1 MTANLILKFSFSL
14 VVYICVTYSKF
25 KNAWNCIDW
34 QPFTL
39 WLQVNI
45 ILYLAFDYMYI
56 FFMSWCLISK
66 MQSLISCWLIIG
78 LSYSVAG
85 NILFFFLP
93 CIIDLI
99 IDSGI
104 LKFFFAKVVFCE
116 LTYGSDGLRGKLVC
130 SNLPALAA
138 KWKMLF
144 VRNIRNSVAYFVV
157 YSTV

>member
-1 MTANLILKFSFSL
+1 MSHI
-14 VVYICVTYSKF
+14 
-25 KNAWNCIDW
+25 KNAKSHIMLSHNR
-34 QPFTL
+34 
-39 WLQVNI
+39 
-45 ILYLAFDYMYI
+45 
-56 FFMSWCLISK
+56 
-66 MQSLISCWLIIG
+66 LIIFCCREHF
-78 LSYSVAG
+78 V
-85 NILFFFLP
+85 FFLP

-104 LKFFFAKVVFCE
+104 SKFFFAKVVFCE